1 MIKETIVIDAETGKA
16 GNNIDKLAKAIGKL
30 TDSVD
35 ELGKE
40 SKESIDNIEKSAKNT
55 EKGVKGIGKAFKGLG
70 TAIKAAGIGLVIGAL
85 STLKDIFTQNQKV
98 ADLFNTAFEA
108 TSLVFNDFV
117 SFIVD
122 SSTTVTDFFKNIFEN
137 PLESV
142 KSLGKAIQDNL
153 IERAKSLLEV
163 YGFLGEALVKL
174 FKGDFKGALDS
185 VKEAGKELVDVYTGV
200 DGSAEKI
207 ANGLDKVTKAAVKYG
222 KEIVNTAKENVK
234 LQNEA
239 EIATAQQSRLVEQ
252 YDRQAE
258 KLRQIRDND
267 LLTLEER
274 TKANDELL
282 VVLNNQEDAMLKQ
295 AEAQVKAAQAAV
307 DKNANIEN
315 QIALTEALTNKEG
328 VLAQVEGF
336 RSEQDSNRNALKKE
350 GLELTNSQKE
360 AEGQLLISQLEGN
373 AELLTNEHAKLLAL
387 RAAADEEKRIQ
398 EDLLT
403 SKRDSYKEG
412 TQAYQ
417 DANNE
422 LLAFQVEIK
431 QKQAE
436 LDREIKESEIEAKK
450 KENAAIKALNDK
462 KLNDEIAQR
471 KAEEENRQKQY
482 AVVGNAIGDLQ
493 NIFAAFGKES
503 KALAIAGIVTEQV
516 ASISKIISNT
526 GIANAKAVAASP
538 LTLGQPFVG
547 INSVSAGL
555 SIAGSVAGAAKAISD
570 LKSNKKSPS
579 TGSPSSGV
587 RGGAPQVPQS
597 PSFNLVGQGGTNQLA
612 EAIGSQSQQPVR
624 AYVVGGDV
632 TTAQSLDRNI
642 IESASL

>member
-16 GNNIDKLAKAIGKL
+16 EDNVDKLAKAIEKL

-35 ELGKE
+35 DLGKE
-40 SKESIDNIEKSAKNT
+40 SKDSIDNIEESAKNT
-55 EKGVKGIGKAFKGLG
+55 EKGVKGIGKAFKGVG
-70 TAIKAAGIGLVIGAL
+70 TAIKAAGIGLLIGAL
-85 STLKDIFTQNQKV
+85 ATLKDIFTQNQKV

-122 SSTTVTDFFKNIFEN
+122 NTGEITDFFKNIFEN

-153 IERAKSLLEV
+153 IERFNSALEV
-163 YGFLGEALVKL
+163 FGFVGEALAKL
-174 FKGDFKGALDS
+174 FEGDFKGALDS

-200 DGSAEKI
+200 DGTTEKV
-207 ANGLDKVTKAAVKYG
+207 ADGLAKVAKAAADYG
-222 KEIVNTAKENVK
+222 KEIVNNAKENVK

-274 TKANDELL
+274 TKANDDLL
-282 VVLNNQEDAMLKQ
+282 VVLNNQEEAMLKQ

-328 VLAQVEGF
+328 VLAQIEGF
-336 RSEQDSNRNALKKE
+336 RSEQDANRNALKKE
-350 GLELTNSQKE
+350 ELELTNSQKE
-360 AEGQLLISQLEGN
+360 ADGQLLISQLEGN

-422 LLAFQVEIK
+422 LLAFQVENT
-431 QKQAE
+431 QKQTE
-436 LDREIKESEIEAKK
+436 LDREIEQSKRDSLDTLISLAGAETGLGKALLIAKQALLAKELVLEITKTITFSTQAAARSTVAVAEGTARTAKIGFPQ
-450 KENAAIKALNDK
+450 NIPMLIGYAAQAVGIIGAIKSAT
-462 KLNDEIAQR
+462 
-471 KAEEENRQKQY
+471 
-482 AVVGNAIGDLQ
+482 
-493 NIFAAFGKES
+493 S
-503 KALAIAGIVTEQV
+503 KAKAPISLPSSSNV
-516 ASISKIISNT
+516 AS
-526 GIANAKAVAASP
+526 
-538 LTLGQPFVG
+538 
-547 INSVSAGL
+547 SVRSA
-555 SIAGSVAGAAKAISD
+555 
-570 LKSNKKSPS
+570 
-579 TGSPSSGV
+579 
-587 RGGAPQVPQS
+587 APQA
-597 PSFNLVGQGGTNQLA
+597 PSFNIVGSSETNQLA

-624 AYVVGGDV
+624 AYVVSGDV
-632 TTAQSLDRNI
+632 STAQSLDRNI
-642 IESASL
+642 VESASL

>member
-1 MIKETIVIDAETGKA
+1 MIKETIIIDAETGKA
-16 GNNIDKLAKAIGKL
+16 EDNVDKLAKAIEKL

-35 ELGKE
+35 DLGKE
-40 SKESIDNIEKSAKNT
+40 SKESIDSIEKSSKNT
-55 EKGVKGIGKAFKGLG
+55 AKGVKGIGKAFKGLG

-85 STLKDIFTQNQKV
+85 ATLKDIFMQNQKV
-98 ADLFNTAFEA
+98 ADLFNVAFEA

-122 SSTTVTDFFKNIFEN
+122 NVDTVVDFFNDIFEN

-153 IERAKSLLEV
+153 IERFNSALEV
-163 YGFLGEALVKL
+163 FGFVGEALSKL
-174 FKGDFKGALDS
+174 FEGDFKGALES

-207 ANGLDKVTKAAVKYG
+207 EEGLKKVTKAAVKYG
-222 KEIVNTAKENVK
+222 KEIVNTATENVK

-282 VVLNNQEDAMLKQ
+282 VVLNTQEEAMLKQ
-295 AEAQVKAAQAAV
+295 AEAQVKAARAAKE
-307 DKNANIEN
+307 KNGNIKN
-315 QIALTEALTNKEG
+315 QIALTEALANKDA
-328 VLAQVEGF
+328 VLAQIEGF
-336 RSEQDSNRNALKKE
+336 RSEQDANRTALKKE
-350 GLELTNSQKE
+350 ELELTNSQKQ
-360 AEGQLLISQLEGN
+360 ADGDLLVSRLEGN

-422 LLAFQVEIK
+422 LLAFQQENT
-431 QKQAE
+431 QKQTE
-436 LDREIKESEIEAKK
+436 LDREIVLSKRKSLDTLISLAGAETDLGKALLLAKQAVLAKELILEVNKTIAFSTQAAARSTVAVAEGTAQTAKIGFPQ
-450 KENAAIKALNDK
+450 NIPMLIGYAAQAVGIIGAIKSAT
-462 KLNDEIAQR
+462 
-471 KAEEENRQKQY
+471 
-482 AVVGNAIGDLQ
+482 
-493 NIFAAFGKES
+493 S
-503 KALAIAGIVTEQV
+503 KA
-516 ASISKIISNT
+516 
-526 GIANAKAVAASP
+526 KAP
-538 LTLGQPFVG
+538 IT
-547 INSVSAGL
+547 SVP
-555 SIAGSVAGAAKAISD
+555 
-570 LKSNKKSPS
+570 SPS
-579 TGSPSSGV
+579 TISSGV
-587 RGGAPQVPQS
+587 RSASPQA

-624 AYVVGGDV
+624 AYVVSNDV

-642 IESASL
+642 VESASL

>member
-1 MIKETIVIDAETGKA
+1 MIKETIVIDAETGEAQK
-16 GNNIDKLAKAIGKL
+16 GIDNLTKSVDKLGNK
-30 TDSVD
+30 VD
-35 ELGKE
+35 EIGADSSDNLG
-40 SKESIDNIEKSAKNT
+40 SIKKSSSDSAK
-55 EKGVKGIGKAFKGLG
+55 GVGTLTAAFRGVGL
-70 TAIKAAGIGLVIGAL
+70 AIKAAGIGLIVGLLA
-85 STLKDIFTQNQKV
+85 TLKQVFEENQKV
-98 ADLFNTAFEA
+98 ADLFNITFEA
-108 TSLVFNDFV
+108 TSLIFNDFV
-117 SFIVD
+117 DFLVEN
-122 SSTTVTDFFKNIFEN
+122 TQTVTDFFKNIFEN

-163 YGFLGEALVKL
+163 YGFLGKALVKL
-174 FKGDFKGALDS
+174 FEGDFKGALDS

-207 ANGLDKVTKAAVKYG
+207 ADGLAKVATAAADYG
-222 KEIVNTAKENVK
+222 KEIVNNAKENVK

-274 TKANDELL
+274 TAANDELL
-282 VVLNNQEDAMLKQ
+282 VVLNAQEEAMLKQ

-315 QIALTEALTNKEG
+315 QIALTDALANKEG

-336 RSEQDSNRNALKKE
+336 RSEQDANRTALKKE
-350 GLELTNSQKE
+350 ELELTNSQKE

-422 LLAFQVEIK
+422 LLAFQVENT
-431 QKQAE
+431 QKQTE
-436 LDREIKESEIEAKK
+436 LDREITQSKIDAFDTAVALAGAETGLGKALLVAKQILNAKELVLEITKTIAFSTQAAARSTVAVAEGTARTAKIGFPQ
-450 KENAAIKALNDK
+450 NIPMLIGYAAQAVGIIGAIKSAT
-462 KLNDEIAQR
+462 
-471 KAEEENRQKQY
+471 
-482 AVVGNAIGDLQ
+482 
-493 NIFAAFGKES
+493 S
-503 KALAIAGIVTEQV
+503 KAKAP
-516 ASISKIISNT
+516 IS
-526 GIANAKAVAASP
+526 
-538 LTLGQPFVG
+538 L
-547 INSVSAGL
+547 
-555 SIAGSVAGAAKAISD
+555 
-570 LKSNKKSPS
+570 PS
-579 TGSPSSGV
+579 SSTISSGV
-587 RGGAPQVPQS
+587 RSAAPQA
-597 PSFNLVGQGGTNQLA
+597 PSFNIVGSSETNQLA

-624 AYVVGGDV
+624 AYVVSGDV
-632 TTAQSLDRNI
+632 STAQSLYRNI
-642 IESASL
+642 VESASL

>member
-1 MIKETIVIDAETGKA
+1 MIKETITIDAETGKA
-16 GNNIDKLAKAIGKL
+16 EDNVDKLAKAIEKL

-35 ELGKE
+35 DLGKE
-40 SKESIDNIEKSAKNT
+40 SKESIDSIEKSSKST

-85 STLKDIFTQNQKV
+85 ATLKDIFMQNQKV
-98 ADLFNTAFEA
+98 ADLFNIAFEA

-122 SSTTVTDFFKNIFEN
+122 NVDTVVDFFNDIFEN

-153 IERAKSLLEV
+153 IERFNSALEV
-163 YGFLGEALVKL
+163 FGFVGEALAKL
-174 FKGDFKGALDS
+174 FEGDFKGALES

-200 DGSAEKI
+200 DGSAKKI
-207 ANGLDKVTKAAVKYG
+207 EEGLKKVTKAAVKYG
-222 KEIVNTAKENVK
+222 KEIVNTATENVK
-234 LQNEA
+234 LQNSA
-239 EIATAQQSRLVEQ
+239 ELATAQQSRLVEQ

-274 TKANDELL
+274 TKANNDLL
-282 VVLNNQEDAMLKQ
+282 VVLNNQEEAMLKQ

-307 DKNANIEN
+307 DKNNNIEN
-315 QIALTEALTNKEG
+315 QIALTDALANKEG
-328 VLAQVEGF
+328 VLAQIEGF
-336 RSEQDSNRNALKKE
+336 RSEQDANRTALKKE
-350 GLELTNSQKE
+350 ELELTNSQKE

-422 LLAFQVEIK
+422 LLAFQQENT
-431 QKQAE
+431 QKQTE
-436 LDREIKESEIEAKK
+436 LDREIVLSKRKSLDTLISLAGAETDIGKALLLAKQAVLAKELILEVSKTIAFSKQAATRSMVAVTEGTAQTAKIGFPQ
-450 KENAAIKALNDK
+450 NIPMLIGYAAQAVGIIGAIKSAT
-462 KLNDEIAQR
+462 
-471 KAEEENRQKQY
+471 
-482 AVVGNAIGDLQ
+482 
-493 NIFAAFGKES
+493 S
-503 KALAIAGIVTEQV
+503 KA
-516 ASISKIISNT
+516 
-526 GIANAKAVAASP
+526 KAPITSLP
-538 LTLGQPFVG
+538 
-547 INSVSAGL
+547 
-555 SIAGSVAGAAKAISD
+555 
-570 LKSNKKSPS
+570 SPS
-579 TGSPSSGV
+579 TISSGV
-587 RGGAPQVPQS
+587 RSAAPQA

-624 AYVVGGDV
+624 AYVVSGDV
-632 TTAQSLDRNI
+632 STAQSLDRNI
-642 IESASL
+642 VESASL